1 MGRLTVTIEE
11 SFYVHERERERE
23 RGGSLSHFGLKRVI
37 LTQTSNVA
45 CVVIVHDSLV
55 CIIMTKL
62 GYVCTSLGL

>member
-1 MGRLTVTIEE
+1 MKKASMCMR
-11 SFYVHERERERE
+11 ERERERE
-23 RGGSLSHFGLKRVI
+23 WGGLLSHFGLKRVI

-45 CVVIVHDSLV
+45 CVVFVHDSLV